1 MIRLALPKGR
11 NLGPVLAALAAAG
24 LVAEGLGEAELGRRL
39 RTTLPE
45 AGIEALSLKDWDLP
59 LYVEHGIA
67 DCGFVGSDVLG
78 EVDGELLVP
87 LRLHAGRCRLSL
99 IGKGPDLP
107 APGSQVRLATKY
119 PATAR
124 RIVAERPWGAEI
136 VRLSGSVELA
146 PVLDLA
152 EIALDIVQT
161 GRTLTENHLVELE
174 QVSEVAACMVVNRA
188 SFQRHRDLLNRWIGR
203 LEAAGVAS

>member
-1 MIRLALPKGR
+1 VIRLALPKGR

-24 LVAEGLGEAELGRRL
+24 LAPPGLEAELGRRL

-45 AGIEALSLKDWDLP
+45 AGIEVLSLKDWDLP
-59 LYVEHGIA
+59 LYVEHGVA

-99 IGKGPDLP
+99 IGKGPELP
-107 APGSQVRLATKY
+107 APGSQVRLASKY
-119 PATAR
+119 PVTAR
-124 RIVAERPWGAEI
+124 RIVALRPWGAEI

-161 GRTLTENHLVELE
+161 GRTLAENHLVELE
-174 QVSEVAACMVVNRA
+174 QVEEVAACLVVNRA

>member
-11 NLGPVLAALAAAG
+11 NLGPVLAALEAAG
-24 LVAEGLGEAELGRRL
+24 LAPPGFDEAELGRRL

-45 AGIEALSLKDWDLP
+45 AGIEILSLKDWDLP
-59 LYVEHGIA
+59 LYVEHGVA

-78 EVDGELLVP
+78 EVGGELLVP

-99 IGKGPDLP
+99 LGKGPDLP
-107 APGSQVRLATKY
+107 APGSQVRLASKY

-124 RIVAERPWGAEI
+124 RIVALKPWGAEI

-152 EIALDIVQT
+152 ELALDIVQT
-161 GRTLTENHLVELE
+161 GRTLAENHLVELE
-174 QVSEVAACMVVNRA
+174 QVEEVAACLVVNRA

>member
-1 MIRLALPKGR
+1 VIRLALPKGR

-24 LVAEGLGEAELGRRL
+24 LAPPGLAEAELGRRL

-45 AGIEALSLKDWDLP
+45 AGIEVLSLKDWDLP
-59 LYVEHGIA
+59 LYVEHGVA

-87 LRLHAGRCRLSL
+87 LRLHAGRCRLSFL
-99 IGKGPDLP
+99 GKGPDLP
-107 APGSQVRLATKY
+107 APGSQVRLASKY
-119 PATAR
+119 PVTAR
-124 RIVAERPWGAEI
+124 RIVAQRPWGAEI

-152 EIALDIVQT
+152 ELALDIVQT
-161 GRTLTENHLVELE
+161 GRTLAENHLVELE
-174 QVSEVAACMVVNRA
+174 QVEEVAACMVVNRA